1 MTKLGNL
8 PLSYR
13 PARRLVS
20 LYVGL
25 VLYGSAT
32 SLMIASNLGLD
43 PWDVFHVGLARIL
56 GLGVGTVVILVGA
69 AVLLCWI
76 PIRQKPGLG
85 TVSNVILI
93 GASVTATSWIPHP
106 HALWL
111 RWLVGVSGILMVG
124 VASGLYLGSRTGPG
138 PRDGIMTGLVARWDG
153 RWYGSIRL
161 VRTLIEVTVL
171 LVGFAMGGKVGWLT
185 LVYAVTIGPIMHVTI
200 PMFATPDPAASPA
213 AAAAIRE
220 PELAEA

>member
-13 PARRLVS
+13 PVRRLVS

-25 VLYGSAT
+25 FLYGAST
-32 SLMIASNLGLD
+32 SVMIAANLGLD

-56 GLGVGTVVILVGA
+56 GLSVGTVVILVGA

-85 TVSNVILI
+85 TVSNVVLI
-93 GASVTATSWIPHP
+93 GLSISATSWLPHP

-111 RWLVGVSGILMVG
+111 RWTYGLISILMVG
-124 VASGLYLGSRTGPG
+124 VASGLYLGSRMGPG
-138 PRDGIMTGLVARWDG
+138 PRDGIMTGLVTRWHG
-153 RWYGSIRL
+153 KWYGSIRL

-171 LVGFAMGGKVGWLT
+171 GAGFLMGGTVGWIT
-185 LVYAVTIGPIMHVTI
+185 LVYAVTIGPVMHVTI
-200 PMFATPDPAASPA
+200 PLFATPDPVELTVESSEPV
-213 AAAAIRE
+213 

>member
-13 PARRLVS
+13 PVRRLVS

-25 VLYGSAT
+25 FLYGSAT
-32 SLMIASNLGLD
+32 SLMIAANLGLD

-69 AVLLCWI
+69 VVLVCWI

-85 TVSNVILI
+85 TVSNVVLI
-93 GASVTATSWIPHP
+93 GASVTATSWLPHP

-111 RWLVGVSGILMVG
+111 RWVFGLGGIVMVG

-138 PRDGIMTGLVARWDG
+138 PRDGIMTGLVARWYG

-171 LVGFAMGGKVGWLT
+171 LAGFAMGGKIGWLT

-200 PMFATPDPAASPA
+200 PLFATPDPAPRPA
-213 AAAAIRE
+213 MLPE
-220 PELAEA
+220 PELAQA